1 MLQYKC
7 VAVEGKPEFDGSH
20 YHCHLCPA
28 IHKRNDVFRNHIR
41 KYIKPSPTEQDNH
54 TDDTDLLPPT
64 PDAHPVDD
72 RRNETDLSDTHSN
85 KDSSRR
91 RCDQCSKDF
100 VSKKSLQNHT
110 RFYHIS
116 PDYISATRYL
126 SGVCVDPDRG
136 IYMIRRS
143 FNGTSHPVHV
153 MHNFGIN
160 GGFSCELNDCRE
172 LSNTTKRSGNPN
184 FICNHLK
191 SVQYVSKSSSSHYIL
206 PREPLEELL
215 CQKVAWF
222 KQKREDECL
231 KLQENAVQDRAPVI
245 AEFSNSLLSSTRYR
259 HFSVYDGEV
268 HRYSRFKR
276 VLVTYDTSQNKWG
289 CPCCRTKVNCVHKC
303 IAKWFMYVTRPEV
316 LLVADSD
323 LEQYGDEAQQD
334 CTEDIESPPSIADST
349 TSTVFTYPPQQEQ
362 TLLKMIQ
369 YLHTAKR
376 VPLNLPRH
384 ITHDLDTYP
393 TKLVPSEV
401 KCSFCND
408 VELSHAIQIT
418 RKGKIFTTTKVIEG
432 SFYYFVPM
440 QIPII
445 YTVIL

>member
-1 MLQYKC
+1 MTGAITTVILAQQFISEMMYSETTLESTLNQVPPSKITTLMILIFYHLRQTRTQLTTGKMKLIFLIC
-7 VAVEGKPEFDGSH
+7 IPTRTVHLGVA
-20 YHCHLCPA
+20 
-28 IHKRNDVFRNHIR
+28 
-41 KYIKPSPTEQDNH
+41 TM
-54 TDDTDLLPPT
+54 
-64 PDAHPVDD
+64 
-72 RRNETDLSDTHSN
+72 
-85 KDSSRR
+85 
-91 RCDQCSKDF
+91 QCSKYF

-116 PDYISATRYL
+116 PDYISTTRYL
-126 SGVCVDPDRG
+126 NGVCVDHDRG

-215 CQKVAWF
+215 RQKVAWF

-245 AEFSNSLLSSTRYR
+245 AEFSDSLLSSTRYR

-268 HRYSRFKR
+268 HHYSRFKR

-289 CPCCRTKVNCVHKC
+289 CSCCRTKVNCVHKC
-303 IAKWFMYVTRPEV
+303 IAKWFMYVTRPED
-316 LLVADSD
+316 LL
-323 LEQYGDEAQQD
+323 
-334 CTEDIESPPSIADST
+334 
-349 TSTVFTYPPQQEQ
+349 
-362 TLLKMIQ
+362 
-369 YLHTAKR
+369 
-376 VPLNLPRH
+376 
-384 ITHDLDTYP
+384 
-393 TKLVPSEV
+393 
-401 KCSFCND
+401 
-408 VELSHAIQIT
+408 
-418 RKGKIFTTTKVIEG
+418 
-432 SFYYFVPM
+432 
-440 QIPII
+440 
-445 YTVIL
+445 